1 VPRERVRSFAMLDDV
16 INNPDLNRYLTS
28 FETGQLIMVEGD
40 DSQDLY
46 ILVSG
51 ELEILKG
58 SKKIWEIAERG
69 AIFGEMSFLMG
80 SKRTAT
86 VKAKDD
92 VEAVCIPRK
101 NITAFLSEFPGVSR
115 EIAKLLAER
124 LGEASQILHGL
135 KEFCDQLPDAV
146 LLTDKNGNIFSWN
159 TAAENLYGLDWHE
172 MHNKFV
178 EDIYVEPQAY
188 RDFLDEV
195 QARYSVRE
203 KILKIKHPEKGTR
216 FVSTSTTLLYDGHHN
231 FKGVLSLGRD
241 VTAVQNLERRYRRAR
256 YWLLPSFILLG
267 LLSAAIF
274 FGYPYFSKGFET
286 MDVKKQELRNQLA
299 KDYVLLK
306 SLLANHFAAGDRSKT
321 SQLMKEFFDV
331 QENTSIPYTG
341 LILLDEN
348 KKVFGAYSNTET
360 ENKNM
365 VDSSY
370 AGIEFRGSERSIHRV
385 LSLYRTHKDYPMGCR
400 GIEVAFEI
408 RKDNQFLGWLVF
420 QMDVNL
426 LAKAYALDEESLKKF
441 QFRPQNP

>member
-1 VPRERVRSFAMLDDV
+1 MLDDV

-28 FETGQLIMVEGD
+28 FETGQTIMVEGD

-46 ILVSG
+46 ILISG

-92 VEAVCIPRK
+92 VEAICIPRK

-115 EIAKLLAER
+115 EIAKFLAER

-146 LLTDKNGNIFSWN
+146 LLTDKDGNISSWN

-172 MHNKFV
+172 MHNKSV

-216 FVSTSTTLLYDGHHN
+216 FVSTSTTVLYDGHHN

-286 MDVKKQELRNQLA
+286 MDVKKKELRNQLA

-306 SLLANHFAAGDRSKT
+306 SLLADHFAAGDRYKT

-348 KKVFGAYSNTET
+348 KKVFDAYSNTET

-370 AGIEFRGSERSIHRV
+370 AGIDFRGSERSIHRV
-385 LSLYRTHKDYPMGCR
+385 LSLYRTHKDHPMGCK

-408 RKDNQFLGWLVF
+408 RKDNQVLGWLVF
-420 QMDVNL
+420 QMDMDL
-426 LAKAYALDEESLKKF
+426 LEKAYDLDEESLKKF

>member
-1 VPRERVRSFAMLDDV
+1 MLDDV

-28 FETGQLIMVEGD
+28 FETGQTIMVEGD

-58 SKKIWEIAERG
+58 SKKIWEIADRG

-92 VEAVCIPRK
+92 VEAICIPRK

-124 LGEASQILHGL
+124 LGETSQILHGL

-146 LLTDKNGNIFSWN
+146 LLTDKDGNIFSWN
-159 TAAENLYGLDWHE
+159 TAAENLYGLDWRE
-172 MHNKFV
+172 MHHKSV
-178 EDIYVEPQAY
+178 EDIYVEPEAY

-203 KILKIKHPEKGTR
+203 KILKIKHLEKGTR

-241 VTAVQNLERRYRRAR
+241 VTAVQNLERRYRRIK

-331 QENTSIPYTG
+331 QENTSMPYTG
-341 LILLDEN
+341 LILLDES
-348 KKVFGAYSNTET
+348 KKVFDAYSNTET

-365 VDSSY
+365 VGNSY
-370 AGIEFRGSERSIHRV
+370 AGIEFQGSERSIHRV
-385 LSLYRTHKDYPMGCR
+385 LSLYRTHKDYPMGYR

-408 RKDNQFLGWLVF
+408 RKENQFLGWLVF
-420 QMDVNL
+420 QMDVDL
-426 LAKAYALDEESLKKF
+426 LEKAYDLDEESLKKF